1 MMFKWIKRLIVLFIL
16 LGVAAYFGVAKSVN
30 SLVKTGVEKGGT
42 HLMEVPVT
50 LADATVSLT
59 SGGGSLSGLRI
70 PNPEGF
76 KSESAITVGNAA
88 ISLKPGSLMSSKVV
102 IHQLKVEQPA
112 ITYERTLSTSNLDKI
127 METIQSKVP
136 ESDENAEEAR
146 FQIDDL
152 QILQASVKLSAS
164 ALGGK
169 GMQFTLPD
177 IVLKD
182 LGKDGP
188 GLTAAELTK
197 TIMGEV
203 LSGVLGKVAG
213 SGVGGIADA
222 LKGAFSQDGGATE
235 DGAASKAEGML
246 NNVKSLFNTSKS
258 DSSAE

>member
-1 MMFKWIKRLIVLFIL
+1 MFKWIKRLIVLLIL
-16 LGVAAYFGVAKSVN
+16 LAVAAYFGLTKGVN
-30 SLVKTGVEKGGT
+30 SLAKSGVEKGGT

-50 LADATVSLT
+50 LADAKVALT

-88 ISLKPGSLMSSKVV
+88 ISLDPGSLMSPKVV

-112 ITYERTLSTSNLDKI
+112 ITYERTLSTSNLDKL

-136 ESDENAEEAR
+136 EADENAEEGR

-152 QILQASVKLSAS
+152 QILGAQVKLSAS

-177 IVLKD
+177 IILKD
-182 LGKDGP
+182 LGKEGP

-197 TIMGEV
+197 KIMGEV
-203 LSGVLGKVAG
+203 LSGVLGKVTG
-213 SGVGGIADA
+213 SGAGGIADA
-222 LKGAFSQDGGATE
+222 LKGAFSQDGSTTEGAT
-235 DGAASKAEGML
+235 SKAEGML
-246 NNVKSLFNTSKS
+246 NNVKSLFKS
-258 DSSAE
+258 PKPDSSGE

>member
-1 MMFKWIKRLIVLFIL
+1 MIVLFIL
-16 LGVAAYFGVAKSVN
+16 LGVAAYFGLAKGLN
-30 SLVKTGVEKGGT
+30 SLVKSGVEKGGT

-50 LADATVSLT
+50 LSDAKVSVT
-59 SGGGSLSGLRI
+59 SGGGSLVGLRI

-76 KSESAITVGNAA
+76 KSESAITVGNAT
-88 ISLKPGSLMSSKVV
+88 ISLEPGSLISSKVV
-102 IHQLKVEQPA
+102 IRALKVEEPA

-136 ESDENAEEAR
+136 VSDENAEEAR

-152 QILQASVKLSAS
+152 QILQAKVKLSAT

-182 LGKDGP
+182 LGKEGP
-188 GLTAAELTK
+188 GLTAAELTQ

-213 SGVGGIADA
+213 SGMGGIADA
-222 LKGAFSQDGGATE
+222 LKGAFSQDSGTTAE
-235 DGAASKAEGML
+235 GAASKTEGML
-246 NNVKSLFNTSKS
+246 NNVKSLFNSSKS

>member
-1 MMFKWIKRLIVLFIL
+1 MFKWIKRLIIL
-16 LGVAAYFGVAKSVN
+16 IIMLAVAAYFGLAKGLN
-30 SLVKTGVEKGGT
+30 SLVKSGVEKGGT

-50 LADATVSLT
+50 LSDAKVSIT

-76 KSESAITVGNAA
+76 KSESAITVGNAV
-88 ISLKPGSLMSSKVV
+88 ISLKPGSLMSPKVV

-112 ITYERTLSTSNLDKI
+112 ITYERTMSTSNLDKI

-136 ESDENAEEAR
+136 ESDENAEEGR

-152 QILQASVKLSAS
+152 QILGAQVKLSAS
-164 ALGGK
+164 ALGGN

-177 IVLKD
+177 IALKD

-197 TIMGEV
+197 TIMSEV
-203 LSGVLGKVAG
+203 LSGVIGKMAG
-213 SGVGGIADA
+213 SSMGGIADA
-222 LKGAFSQDGGATE
+222 LKGAFSQEGTTTEESAAT
-235 DGAASKAEGML
+235 KAEGML
-246 NNVKSLFNTSKS
+246 NNVKSLFNSSKS